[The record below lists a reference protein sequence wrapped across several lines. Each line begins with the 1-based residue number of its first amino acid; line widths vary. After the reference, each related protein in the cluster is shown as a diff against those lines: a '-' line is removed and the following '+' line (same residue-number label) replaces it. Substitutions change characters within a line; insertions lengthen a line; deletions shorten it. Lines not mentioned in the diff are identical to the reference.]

1 MATSSKSNVSGGMDP
16 IANYLSMHTL
26 RAVEQFDQESNE
38 NDNCCNDKCCSCF
51 NNWWNVK
58 FNHQRFI
65 VHIVEKTAFHLA
77 IIILVLI
84 DCLLVVSELLL
95 DFIYLSQQCDNKAKN
110 TTHNGEV
117 ENHKLK
123 LAIEL
128 LHYASI
134 VLLAIFV
141 VEVTIKIYAFG
152 KKWWNFRGR
161 KMEWLDALIVIVS
174 FAIDIYFLKKPSV
187 IAEISLLFISF
198 RLWRIIRIINSVAQS
213 IRSQDES
220 AKKNLA
226 NTYLQV
232 IELLLN
238 VSTKKTDVTSELR
251 HELTRENFDKIIEKF
266 TSIDQTCRTVLTQCQ
281 KPSSRN
287 AITDIAQ
294 GLQETVEQ
302 IRLTSST
309 LGITNKKK

>member
-1 MATSSKSNVSGGMDP
+1 
-16 IANYLSMHTL
+16 
-26 RAVEQFDQESNE
+26 
-38 NDNCCNDKCCSCF
+38 
-51 NNWWNVK
+51 
-58 FNHQRFI
+58 
-65 VHIVEKTAFHLA
+65 
-77 IIILVLI
+77 
-84 DCLLVVSELLL
+84 
-95 DFIYLSQQCDNKAKN
+95 
-110 TTHNGEV
+110 
-117 ENHKLK
+117 
-123 LAIEL
+123 
-128 LHYASI
+128 
-134 VLLAIFV
+134 
-141 VEVTIKIYAFG
+141 
-152 KKWWNFRGR
+152 
-161 KMEWLDALIVIVS
+161 
-174 FAIDIYFLKKPSV
+174 
-187 IAEISLLFISF
+187 
-198 RLWRIIRIINSVAQS
+198 IRIINSVAQS